1 MRRNSLI
8 YLYVIFA
15 SCLLACATI
24 GIPNTYGLFYQPLAD
39 ALNTGKGNATLH
51 VSIAGLVTGFS
62 SPLIVRTLKKV
73 SYRTIMIL
81 GLSMFLL
88 SGYFIASAKNLFIV
102 DLMGIFRGLGLAC
115 TTNVII
121 TMITGNWFESARGTI
136 SGLIM
141 SFTGIM
147 GALFSPVLSSIL
159 ETRSF
164 HDAYLICI
172 FLMILLSVPALF
184 IPFRPQDIGMEPYH
198 SSSVK
203 EKTKDSYEGFYPLSF
218 RNPTFYLLVFTSFL
232 VICVTTLTSYLP
244 SYAESLGQ
252 SAKAAASLL
261 SASMI
266 GNVLFKFLIG
276 ICIDRYGVIFSF
288 RLFMFVSMIG
298 LACIILFAKSSYI
311 LFVAG
316 IIYGACYAVN
326 KVAVPLTV
334 RIFYGDEKYGE
345 AYSMLTMFENI
356 ARSSIITAI
365 GFIYDFSGTYLY
377 FFLFSLIAGICS
389 ALLISVHEKKIRQE

>member
-62 SPLIVRTLKKV
+62 SPLIVRALKKV

-147 GALFSPVLSSIL
+147 GALFS
-159 ETRSF
+159 
-164 HDAYLICI
+164 
-172 FLMILLSVPALF
+172 
-184 IPFRPQDIGMEPYH
+184 
-198 SSSVK
+198 
-203 EKTKDSYEGFYPLSF
+203 
-218 RNPTFYLLVFTSFL
+218 
-232 VICVTTLTSYLP
+232 
-244 SYAESLGQ
+244 
-252 SAKAAASLL
+252 
-261 SASMI
+261 
-266 GNVLFKFLIG
+266 
-276 ICIDRYGVIFSF
+276 
-288 RLFMFVSMIG
+288 
-298 LACIILFAKSSYI
+298 
-311 LFVAG
+311 
-316 IIYGACYAVN
+316 
-326 KVAVPLTV
+326 
-334 RIFYGDEKYGE
+334 
-345 AYSMLTMFENI
+345 
-356 ARSSIITAI
+356 
-365 GFIYDFSGTYLY
+365 
-377 FFLFSLIAGICS
+377 
-389 ALLISVHEKKIRQE
+389 